1 METEMID
8 RLYLELSQVTK
19 AITPKEEMY
28 RREIQRLQTKLAILR
43 EAADEILSNEEHA
56 TSGGMRSYAPGS
68 QTALLWDALKA
79 AAKDAV

>member
-8 RLYLELSQVTK
+8 RLYLELSQVTQ

-28 RREIQRLQTKLAILR
+28 RHELARLQGLLGTLRAEALAML
-43 EAADEILSNEEHA
+43 ENDD
-56 TSGGMRSYAPGS
+56 TDKV
-68 QTALLWDALKA
+68 DALRAALRA